1 MYPLTTQYLANN
13 REYKWQKMEQV
24 WCECLCRPSQTD
36 SCVLLCAVYYN
47 RSFLYTQRIISHAL
61 IRQWEPGA
69 APSLGAASWNIQR
82 IPYPQYIDDAMV
94 QVLQQNF
101 PVVLMLSFILSV
113 IIMAKNIVY
122 EKERQL
128 KVSRAV
134 VCRCWCR
141 CTPVTIVLINTCTVG
156 WWENTFFSET
166 MFFQISVLVRLHQFV
181 LVK

>member
-1 MYPLTTQYLANN
+1 M
-13 REYKWQKMEQV
+13 
-24 WCECLCRPSQTD
+24 CRPSQTD

-61 IRQWEPGA
+61 IKQWEPGA
-69 APSLGAASWNIQR
+69 APTLGAASWNIQR

-128 KVSRAV
+128 KVSGDV
-134 VCRCWCR
+134 VCWCW
-141 CTPVTIVLINTCTVG
+141 CTPVCIVLVNTC
-156 WWENTFFSET
+156 WLLFFKYFFYTFLIFITLIIQVT
-166 MFFQISVLVRLHQFV
+166 MAR
-181 LVK
+181 